1 MDSESLKTQT
11 FALQLP
17 PRRYAPPIER
27 KEILKRH
34 REWLESNGQAGER
47 ADFSGAHLDGADL
60 TDANLEDAWLN
71 KTTLKNAD
79 LLLANFER
87 ASLMQANLEGA
98 NLLGTRLQEADLQ
111 GAVLDKATGLQEEQ
125 LAGANLFG
133 ATLPADVSVSE
144 ALKGVAKTGREAGW
158 LVLAM
163 VMLSVAAAFRVV
175 TTTDAQI
182 LGDAPILPFR
192 IFRAF
197 PLNAVYLLGPALLL
211 GVYVW
216 LHLYLQRLWESIS
229 TLPAVFPDGRPLDRL
244 LPWFAAQVARAYL
257 KWLQSGNRVLVAL
270 EATIS
275 AIVLYWIVPATMIL
289 FWGRYLTFQDFRGTA
304 LHVLLVVA
312 ASLAA
317 AYFSRAMKRTL
328 GGSAAPATIPGE
340 PLVRAGSERRAAFT
354 PRFTLVL
361 GAAIL
366 LLSIGVISGSPRNDG
381 NVTGAHNYTVQS
393 WAADALW
400 LIGYSPVAQ
409 VSGADISEKPGN
421 WTGREEDLALV
432 RGARLSKVRLRYIQA
447 NGAFLAKADLWQADL
462 QSGDLSEADLR
473 EIKARQAI
481 LRYATLD
488 RAKLNQ
494 AVLEGADLRQANLT
508 RADLEKA
515 DLTYASL
522 NAATL
527 IDSNLDSASLYGS
540 DLRGASLQ
548 RASLQQA
555 DLREANLEGADLTA
569 ANLGNAYLSSAKM
582 AGAKLEN
589 AALDAAFL
597 TQADLRGADLRNAK
611 LAGAAL
617 NGANLQGADLRG
629 ALGVSAMQ
637 VCSAAERGQVQLD
650 ETLRQ
655 GVETECGGNSSAV
668 RGDPASK
675 TGATN

>member
-1 MDSESLKTQT
+1 MDSESPQTQT
-11 FALQLP
+11 LAIQLP
-17 PRRYAPPIER
+17 PRRYAPPVER
-27 KEILKRH
+27 KEILKLH
-34 REWLESNGQAGER
+34 LEWLESNGQAGER

-60 TDANLEDAWLN
+60 TDTNLEDAWLN
-71 KTTLKNAD
+71 KTTLKGAD
-79 LLLANFER
+79 LLLANLER
-87 ASLMQANLEGA
+87 ASLIQANLEGA
-98 NLLGTRLQEADLQ
+98 NLLGTRFQEADLQ

-133 ATLPADVSVSE
+133 ATLPADVSVFE
-144 ALKGVAKTGREAGW
+144 ALKDVAKTARQAGW
-158 LVLAM
+158 LVLGM
-163 VMLSVAAAFRVV
+163 LMLSVAAGFRVI
-175 TTTDAQI
+175 TTSDAQI

-192 IFRAF
+192 VFRAF
-197 PLNAVYLLGPALLL
+197 PLDAVYLLGPALIL
-211 GVYVW
+211 GLYVW
-216 LHLYLQRLWESIS
+216 LHLYLQRLWESVS
-229 TLPAVFPDGRPLDRL
+229 TLPAIFPDGQPLDRL

-257 KWLQSGNRVLVAL
+257 KWLQSSNRVLVAL
-270 EATIS
+270 EA
-275 AIVLYWIVPATMIL
+275 AIYAVILYWVVPATIIL

-317 AYFSRAMKRTL
+317 VHFSRAMKRTL
-328 GGSAAPATIPGE
+328 GGGAAPVAAPSESLATEGF
-340 PLVRAGSERRAAFT
+340 GRRA
-354 PRFTLVL
+354 RFTQTFTLAL
-361 GAAIL
+361 GAVTML
-366 LLSIGVISGSPRNDG
+366 FSIGVISGSPRNDG
-381 NVTGAHNYTVQS
+381 NVSAGHNYAVQS

-400 LIGYSPVAQ
+400 LIGYSPAAQ
-409 VSGADISEKPGN
+409 VTGADISEKPGN
-421 WTGREEDLALV
+421 WTGRDEELAQV

-447 NGAFLAKADLWQADL
+447 NGAFFAKSDLGQADL
-462 QSGDLSEADLR
+462 RNGDLSEADLR
-473 EIKARQAI
+473 GIKARQAR

-488 RAKLNQ
+488 RAKLNH
-494 AVLEGADLRQANLT
+494 ADLQETDLQQANLT
-508 RADLEKA
+508 RADLQGA

-522 NAATL
+522 NAAVL
-527 IDSNLDSASLYGS
+527 IDSNLDGASLYGA

-555 DLREANLEGADLTA
+555 DLREANLADADLTA

-589 AALDAAFL
+589 AELDTAFL

-637 VCSAAERGQVQLD
+637 ICSAAEIHQVQLD

-655 GVETECGGNSSAV
+655 GVDAECGN
-668 RGDPASK
+668 K
-675 TGATN
+675 